1 MRVEASLMGLV
12 PLQEGT
18 PEISFSLPSEDPA
31 RETRKRAPPETD
43 HAGTLI
49 LDSSAPQTMRNI
61 FVT

>member
-1 MRVEASLMGLV
+1 MGLV